1 MAAQVGGDRLGQV
14 VPAGAA
20 AAAGV
25 IQPGRAGIAG
35 GDARHQ
41 RRRGRGEGRTA
52 GRIAELVGDHAHLG
66 ALAQQALHGEQEVVA
81 VAAVQP
87 AATQDQV
94 RPAGRSDGLFA
105 AQLAVP
111 VDIQRCAGVGFPV
124 WPAEA
129 AVEHVVGGVV
139 QQPGA
144 QRGGLLGHHGGSL
157 GVEGEGCRR
166 LALGLLHRGVRRGVD
181 HQLRSFGLQ
190 HAAQRG
196 PVVQVQF
203 GAGQHLQ
210 FAEAG
215 QQRGEAAAE
224 LTVGAEEENLHG
236 NTSAASRSGPS
247 ASRGESSGASSS
259 GQGMASCA
267 SSQRRQRSCAG
278 EK

>member
-1 MAAQVGGDRLGQV
+1 MAAQVGGDRLGEV

-25 IQPGRAGIAG
+25 VQPGRAGIAG

-52 GRIAELVGDHAHLG
+52 GRIAELVGDHTHLG

-129 AVEHVVGGVV
+129 AVEDVVGGVV

-181 HQLRSFGLQ
+181 HQLRPLTTQ
-190 HAAQRG
+190 ALAQRG
-196 PVVQVQF
+196 PVVQVQL
-203 GAGQHLQ
+203 GAGQRLQ
-210 FAEAG
+210 IAATG
-215 QQRGEAAAE
+215 QQRGEAVAE
-224 LTVGAEEENLHG
+224 LAVGAEQQDLHQS
-236 NTSAASRSGPS
+236 NTSASSRSAPW
-247 ASRGESSGASSS
+247 ASRGESS
-259 GQGMASCA
+259 
-267 SSQRRQRSCAG
+267 
-278 EK
+278 